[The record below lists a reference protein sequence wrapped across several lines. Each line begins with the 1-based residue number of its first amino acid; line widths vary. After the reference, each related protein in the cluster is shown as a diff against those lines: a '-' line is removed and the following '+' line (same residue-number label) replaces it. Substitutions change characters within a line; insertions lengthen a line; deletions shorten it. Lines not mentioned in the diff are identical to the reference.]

1 MATHR
6 FRVGERVKYVR
17 GHFDGDVTAGLYTIT
32 RLMPADG
39 ADPQYRVKSTNEVHE
54 RTMKESQ
61 LRKD

>member
-6 FRVGERVKYVR
+6 YHVGERVEYIR
-17 GHFDGDVTAGLYTIT
+17 GPFDGDVSPGFYIIT

-39 ADPQYRVKSTNEVHE
+39 PDPQYRVKSANEVHE

-61 LRKD
+61 FRTD